1 MGARKLTRV
10 AALGVA
16 YGVGWLLVDVL
27 SLLAYPYCDHPTK
40 CFDYEEELAASVDP
54 AVDPCDNFYEHV
66 CGNWDRMHPVPG
78 TSGPGQLL
86 VLQSRVY
93 GFVLNELERS
103 PPKHQVK
110 AVRRSV
116 SAYQRCLNVF
126 EERRDHTKVVF
137 EIFKKF
143 NFVWPSLT
151 LPIKFD
157 LMEYLLGMSLEY
169 NLATPAQLYL
179 VPYMKTYKRYGLGF
193 SVSEIFQGPKVQ
205 EDIAECIPAVAPL
218 VKRNSAIAFAERILA
233 VHRDL
238 STSLGAVFSRL
249 QKWNIYSTIKDLA
262 SEAGGPGMIAAWLK
276 VINDHLPHDR
286 AVGKTEQV
294 LTSVG
299 SGLLLKMIL
308 DNGKRSRY
316 ADIVLYA
323 GWQILIGLRSAV
335 SPLLVECL
343 AANDLHA
350 QMDSGLECLKS
361 THQVAQFALVRW
373 FVDSLELQPN
383 MNVTKSTWNAVSL
396 ATRENFAKL
405 SWMDPSTAKG
415 AVEHVDSML
424 SVVALP
430 EHLQTNEAL
439 EAFYD
444 YLEPDESQPFISWL
458 IKTKLRRLEHQ
469 KRLLKVDP
477 TVTIHRDDVEYDP
490 FDLNAFYQS
499 LYRTMVVQ
507 PAFIASPVVSETVP
521 VAVNYGAIGKV
532 LRHEPTHALDP
543 KLGSLTAIISDPF
556 EWWSLP
562 SLLNFASR
570 RRCLKRQLK
579 DYTADTAYSENSLS
593 EAFADTAGTEK
604 ARLAFASLPAGKGLL
619 GYTQEQSFFIAGCF
633 EFCGERA
640 YAWDEDKK
648 YPPLALRCNLPAANE
663 KRFAAA
669 FNCPSEAALNP
680 RQRCAFRSI
689 EGDQPPDNSDVVVT
703 GNMTDYW

>member
-1 MGARKLTRV
+1 MGDLSLTIV
-10 AALGVA
+10 AVFGVS
-16 YGVGWLLVDVL
+16 YGVIWLLVDVL

-40 CFDYEEELAASVDP
+40 CFDYEEELAASMNPD
-54 AVDPCDNFYEHV
+54 VDPCDNFYEHV
-66 CGNWDRMHPVPG
+66 CGNWDRVHPVPG
-78 TSGPGQLL
+78 KSGPGQLL
-86 VLQSRVY
+86 VLQRRVFA
-93 GFVLNELERS
+93 FVLNELERS

-126 EERRDHTKVVF
+126 VERRDDTKVVF

-143 NFVWPSLT
+143 NFEWPSLT

-157 LMEYLLGMSLEY
+157 LIEYLLGMSLEY

-179 VPYMKTYKRYGLGF
+179 SPYLKTYSRYSLEF
-193 SVSEIFQGPKVQ
+193 SISLEFKATTVPQ
-205 EDIAECIPAVAPL
+205 DIAKCITAVAPS
-218 VKRNSAIAFAERILA
+218 VKGGSAVALAERILA
-233 VHRDL
+233 FLRDL
-238 STSLGAVFSRL
+238 STSIVALLPSLKKGFF
-249 QKWNIYSTIKDLA
+249 YSTIKQLA
-262 SEAGGPGMIAAWLK
+262 SETSGPGMIAAWLK

-286 AVGKTEQV
+286 AVAETEEV
-294 LTSVG
+294 LTFRS
-299 SGLLLKMIL
+299 SGLLLKTIL

-323 GWQILIGLRSAV
+323 GWQILVGLRSAV
-335 SPLLVECL
+335 SPSLVECL

-350 QMDSGLECLKS
+350 QLVSGLECLKS
-361 THQVAQFALVRW
+361 TSQVAQFAFVRW

-383 MNVTKSTWNAVSL
+383 VNATKSTWNAVRL

-405 SWMDPSTAKG
+405 SWMDQSTAKG

-439 EAFYD
+439 EAFYE

-458 IKTKLRRLEHQ
+458 ITTKRRRLEQQ

-477 TVTIHRDDVEYDP
+477 TVTIHRDDFEYQA
-490 FDLNAFYQS
+490 FDLNAIYHLIFHI
-499 LYRTMVVQ
+499 MVIQ
-507 PAFIASPVVSETVP
+507 TAIIAPPVVSEAVP

-532 LRHEPTHALDP
+532 LGHELTHAFDP
-543 KLGSLTAIISDPF
+543 TIGRLTETLGDATK
-556 EWWSLP
+556 WWSVE
-562 SLLNFASR
+562 SLINFLFR
-570 RRCLKRQLK
+570 LHCLTRQLK
-579 DYTADTAYSENSLS
+579 NYTADEVYSKNSLS
-593 EAFADTAGTEK
+593 EAFADTAGIEK
-604 ARLAFASLPAGKGLL
+604 ARLAFASLPAKKGLL

-633 EFCGERA
+633 EFCGESA

-648 YPPLALRCNLPAANE
+648 YPPLVLRCNLPAANE

-669 FNCPSEAALNP
+669 FNCPSETALNP
-680 RQRCAFRSI
+680 KQRCAFHSI
-689 EGDQPPDNSDVVVT
+689 ERDQPSDNSDVVVT
-703 GNMTDYW
+703 